1 MKSVFHLAIFTVS
14 IFLFAGCASN
24 IQKAYWAAN
33 TGVASEEAKKGNYE
47 KAETEYRLALQR
59 AKNHLEQKEISDSLY
74 NLGSF
79 YRTQNR
85 LSYAIEYLKE
95 SVLLEENL
103 SGPSS
108 ARTGRRIA
116 ELAAAYLMEDNFVD
130 GKPLSKRLQGL
141 VGNYS
146 GNELI
151 FVNKLLEA
159 YQGDPAKD
167 AIEVARLIPLTEKGD
182 AKAQYQLANMYMDGK
197 GVEQDIS
204 KAIRLYE
211 TSADQGY
218 MEAQYYLGVIY
229 DKGRGA
235 SRDDAKARKWYCLAA
250 EAGVSVSQY
259 NCAVFLMQGRGGAK
273 DRETA
278 IAWLKKSADQGYQE
292 AGRALRNIS
301 QSAK

>member
-1 MKSVFHLAIFTVS
+1 MKSVFHLAILAVS
-14 IFLFAGCASN
+14 IFLLTGCASD

-33 TGVASEEAKKGNYE
+33 TGMANEEAKKGNYE

-59 AKNHLEQKEISDSLY
+59 AKNHLDQKEISDSLY

-79 YRTQNR
+79 YRMQKR

-95 SVLLEENL
+95 SVSLEESL

-108 ARTGRRIA
+108 VRTGRRIA
-116 ELAAAYLMEDNFVD
+116 ELAATYLMEDNFVD

-182 AKAQYQLANMYMDGK
+182 SRAQYQLANMYMDGK
-197 GVEQDIS
+197 GVEQDVS
-204 KAIRLYE
+204 KAICLYE

-218 MEAQYYLGVIY
+218 VEAQHYLGVIY
-229 DKGRGA
+229 DKGRGT
-235 SRDDAKARKWYCLAA
+235 SRDDIKARKWYCLAA
-250 EAGVSVSQY
+250 EGGSSISQY
-259 NCAVFLMQGRGGAK
+259 NCAVFLIQGRGGAQ

-278 IAWLKKSADQGYQE
+278 ITWLKKSADQGYQE
-292 AGRALRNIS
+292 AGSALRGMS
-301 QSAK
+301 RSAK